1 AAKQRVDVQ
10 RRQLKFEAEHAALEA
25 RLEQAGQARED
36 RIKALVEAGREA
48 EADKLKHE
56 METAQAGEERA
67 SQELRKQQE
76 AIEREMQA
84 AEEQMQGLAAEEHV
98 HELRAGT
105 DELVRS
111 LTERVAAIKE
121 ALPQAAA
128 QKADLEREIRRL
140 EAAIAALAK
149 TP

>member
-1 AAKQRVDVQ
+1 
-10 RRQLKFEAEHAALEA
+10 
-25 RLEQAGQARED
+25 
-36 RIKALVEAGREA
+36 
-48 EADKLKHE
+48 

-67 SQELRKQQE
+67 AQELRKQQE
-76 AIEREMQA
+76 AIEREMGE

-111 LTERVAAIKE
+111 LTEQVAALKE
-121 ALPQAAA
+121 ELPQATA
-128 QKADLEREIRRL
+128 QKAQLEREIRRL

>member
-1 AAKQRVDVQ
+1 MEIAQR
-10 RRQLKFEAEHAALEA
+10 E
-25 RLEQAGQARED
+25 
-36 RIKALVEAGREA
+36 
-48 EADKLKHE
+48 
-56 METAQAGEERA
+56 EERA
-67 SQELRKQQE
+67 SQDLRKQQE

-84 AEEQMQGLAAEEHV
+84 AEEQVQGLAAEEHV
-98 HELRAGT
+98 HELRSGT

-111 LTERVAAIKE
+111 LTEQVAAIKE

-140 EAAIAALAK
+140 EAAIAVLAK

>member
-1 AAKQRVDVQ
+1 MRVQ
-10 RRQLKFEAEHAALEA
+10 F
-25 RLEQAGQARED
+25 
-36 RIKALVEAGREA
+36 KADGGVAFFPGLSKPTTIDSDDLSPA
-48 EADKLKHE
+48 EAAKLKHE
-56 METAQAGEERA
+56 MEAAQAEEERA
-67 SQELRKQQE
+67 SHELSKQQE
-76 AIEREMQA
+76 ALERETRE

-111 LTERVAAIKE
+111 LTQQVTAIKE
-121 ALPQAAA
+121 ELPQATA
-128 QKADLEREIRRL
+128 QKAQLEREIRRL